1 MHSSRKP
8 TVVNCLFRSLLLAI
22 CISISFGN
30 ALRLLLPSSLTG
42 SFFAANVG
50 LLEEQPTAPSSSTEE
65 LPQSNESPEEGEA
78 EALSLPKR
86 PFKREHTYSTKLPKN
101 LVRPSTA
108 VTRDQV
114 ANGQIE
120 CNRRNGCGAHL
131 RC

>member
-42 SFFAANVG
+42 RFIAANVG

-65 LPQSNESPEEGEA
+65 LPPSSESPEEGEA

-86 PFKREHTYSTKLPKN
+86 PFKREQTSSTKWPQTLA
-101 LVRPSTA
+101 RPSTLA
-108 VTRDQV
+108 AREQI
-114 ANGQIE
+114 ANGQFE
-120 CNRRNGCGAHL
+120 RNRRNGCGAHL